1 MLTACVGELQFIGI
15 FVMVPNISSA
25 KSGMLTSHDFMK
37 TPDNSAVRYGIWYCQ
52 KERRRGSI
60 LLLNGRREFMEKYTE
75 TIGELIERGFDVYSL
90 DWRGKGF
97 STRMLADR
105 HKGFIEDFDVY
116 LNDLK
121 MFVSNIVM
129 PKAIDPLII
138 LAHSMGGHIAL
149 RFIHDYPGIADRIV
163 LTAPMVDIFMSSLT
177 RWFARFISRAANKTG
192 FNRAYVFGSGGDT
205 DEKFKGNNLTSD
217 PVRFMA
223 TAQTIAENPDLAIG
237 GVTYGW
243 LSAALKSIG
252 ILRKPGFA
260 EQISTPILLISAG
273 EDRIVSIKAQKK
285 ICSLLP
291 NCSYIEI
298 PGARHEILRETDAVR
313 SIFWEE
319 FDRFIRSDI
328 SKIKKGSKLEAA
340 T

>member
-1 MLTACVGELQFIGI
+1 VSGNFILGG
-15 FVMVPNISSA
+15 VVVSNISRG
-25 KSGMLTSHDFMK
+25 KGKMLSSYDFMK
-37 TPDNSAVRYGIWYCQ
+37 TSDKRAIRYGIWYGQ
-52 KERRRGSI
+52 KEPRQGSI

-90 DWRGKGF
+90 DWRGQGL

-121 MFVSNIVM
+121 MFVSNRVM
-129 PKAIDPLII
+129 PKAVGPLII

-149 RFIHDYPGIADRIV
+149 RFIHDHPVMADRMV
-163 LTAPMVDIFMSSLT
+163 LTAPMIDILRSSLPS
-177 RWFARFISRAANKTG
+177 WCARFISRAANKAG
-192 FNRAYVFGSGGDT
+192 FNGSYVFGSGIDT
-205 DEKFKGNNLTSD
+205 DEKFEGNNLTSD

-223 TAQTIAENPDLAIG
+223 TVQTIAENPDLALG

-243 LSAALKSIG
+243 LSAALKSID
-252 ILRKPGFA
+252 ILRNPGFA
-260 EQISTPILLISAG
+260 EQIRTPILLISAG
-273 EDRIVSIKAQKK
+273 EDRIVSNTAQKK

-291 NCSYIEI
+291 NCKFMEI

-313 SIFWEE
+313 SVFWHE
-319 FDRFIRSDI
+319 FDRFTRPGIRS
-328 SKIKKGSKLEAA
+328 
-340 T
+340 

>member
-1 MLTACVGELQFIGI
+1 MPTVCVGELQFIGI

-37 TPDNSAVRYGIWYCQ
+37 MPDKSAVRYGIWRCQ

-60 LLLNGRREFMEKYTE
+60 LLLNGRREFIEKYTE

-90 DWRGKGF
+90 DWRGQGL

-129 PKAIDPLII
+129 PQAIDPLII
-138 LAHSMGGHIAL
+138 LAHSMGSHIAL
-149 RFIHDYPGIADRIV
+149 RFIHDHPGMADRMV
-163 LTAPMVDIFMSSLT
+163 LTAPMVDVFMSSLT
-177 RWFARFISRAANKTG
+177 RWCARFISRVANKTG
-192 FNRAYVFGSGGDT
+192 FNHAYTFGSGDNT
-205 DEKFKGNNLTSD
+205 DEKFEGNTLTSD
-217 PVRFMA
+217 PARFMA
-223 TAQTIAENPDLAIG
+223 TAKTILENPDLALG

-243 LSAALKSIG
+243 LSAAIKSTD
-252 ILRKPGFA
+252 ILHEPGFA
-260 EQISTPILLISAG
+260 KKITTPILIISAG
-273 EDRIVSIKAQKK
+273 EDRIVSTKAQKK

-291 NCSYIEI
+291 NCSYMEI

-319 FDRFIRSDI
+319 FDRFTCPDI
-328 SKIKKGSKLEAA
+328 ES
-340 T
+340 

>member
-1 MLTACVGELQFIGI
+1 M
-15 FVMVPNISSA
+15 
-25 KSGMLTSHDFMK
+25 
-37 TPDNSAVRYGIWYCQ
+37 
-52 KERRRGSI
+52 
-60 LLLNGRREFMEKYTE
+60 LNGRREFMEKYTE

-90 DWRGKGF
+90 DWRGQGL

-129 PKAIDPLII
+129 PQAIDPLII
-138 LAHSMGGHIAL
+138 LAHSMGSHIAL
-149 RFIHDYPGIADRIV
+149 RFIHDYPGMVDRMV

-177 RWFARFISRAANKTG
+177 RWFVRFISRAANKTR

-205 DEKFKGNNLTSD
+205 DEKFEGNNLTSD

-223 TAQTIAENPDLAIG
+223 TAQTIAESPDLAIG

-260 EQISTPILLISAG
+260 EQISTPTLLISAG
-273 EDRIVSIKAQKK
+273 EDRIVSTKAQKK

-291 NCSYIEI
+291 NCSYMEI
-298 PGARHEILRETDAVR
+298 SGARHEILRETDAVR

-319 FDRFIRSDI
+319 FDRFTCPDI
-328 SKIKKGSKLEAA
+328 ES
-340 T
+340 

>member
-1 MLTACVGELQFIGI
+1 MAS
-15 FVMVPNISSA
+15 NISRD
-25 KSGMLTSHDFMK
+25 KRKMLPSYDFMK
-37 TPDNSAVRYGIWYCQ
+37 TPDKCAIRYGIWCGQ
-52 KERRRGSI
+52 KKPRRGSI

-90 DWRGKGF
+90 DWRGQGL

-121 MFVSNIVM
+121 MFVSNKVM
-129 PKAIDPLII
+129 PKAIGPVII

-149 RFIHDYPGIADRIV
+149 RFIHDHPGMADRMV
-163 LTAPMVDIFMSSLT
+163 LTAPMIDIFSSPLT
-177 RWFARFISRAANKTG
+177 GWCAKFISRAANKAG
-192 FNRAYVFGSGGDT
+192 FNRSYVFGSGIDT

-223 TAQTIAENPDLAIG
+223 TAQTIAENPDLALG

-243 LSAALKSIG
+243 LSAALKSMDV
-252 ILRKPGFA
+252 LRNPGFA
-260 EQISTPILLISAG
+260 EQIRTPILLISAG
-273 EDRIVSIKAQKK
+273 EDRIVSNKAQRR

-291 NCSYIEI
+291 NCRFMEI
-298 PGARHEILRETDAVR
+298 PGARHEILRETDTVR
-313 SIFWEE
+313 SVFWHE
-319 FDRFIRSDI
+319 FDRFTRPGIAS
-328 SKIKKGSKLEAA
+328 
-340 T
+340 